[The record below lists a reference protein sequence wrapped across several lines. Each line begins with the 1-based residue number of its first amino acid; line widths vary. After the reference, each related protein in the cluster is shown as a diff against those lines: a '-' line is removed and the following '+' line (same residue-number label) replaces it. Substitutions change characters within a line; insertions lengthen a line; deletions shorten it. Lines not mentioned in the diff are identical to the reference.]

1 MRSPKAAPGDD
12 HQQWASRGALKLL
25 AGLKTFRLL
34 GRIRGARAIDIGA
47 STGGFTD
54 VLLYYGAR
62 HVTCVEVGYDQMV
75 ERLRNDARVLL
86 LERVNFKT
94 VSLQVAA
101 GPFDFFVADVSFM
114 AARTLLK
121 PLRHRI
127 NVGTEGIVLVKPQFE
142 LPDALIP
149 KGGVIVSKNLRKLA
163 FNRFKRKAVQLGYE
177 IVQRIDCP
185 IAGGDGNV
193 EYLVHLRYTGVVPAA
208 REEGADDRDVA
219 NSAEAEMDAED

>member
-1 MRSPKAAPGDD
+1 
-12 HQQWASRGALKLL
+12 
-25 AGLKTFRLL
+25 
-34 GRIRGARAIDIGA
+34 
-47 STGGFTD
+47 
-54 VLLYYGAR
+54 
-62 HVTCVEVGYDQMV
+62 
-75 ERLRNDARVLL
+75 
-86 LERVNFKT
+86 
-94 VSLQVAA
+94 
-101 GPFDFFVADVSFM
+101 M

>member
-86 LERVNFKT
+86 L
-94 VSLQVAA
+94 
-101 GPFDFFVADVSFM
+101 
-114 AARTLLK
+114 
-121 PLRHRI
+121 
-127 NVGTEGIVLVKPQFE
+127 
-142 LPDALIP
+142 
-149 KGGVIVSKNLRKLA
+149 
-163 FNRFKRKAVQLGYE
+163 
-177 IVQRIDCP
+177 
-185 IAGGDGNV
+185 
-193 EYLVHLRYTGVVPAA
+193 
-208 REEGADDRDVA
+208 
-219 NSAEAEMDAED
+219 